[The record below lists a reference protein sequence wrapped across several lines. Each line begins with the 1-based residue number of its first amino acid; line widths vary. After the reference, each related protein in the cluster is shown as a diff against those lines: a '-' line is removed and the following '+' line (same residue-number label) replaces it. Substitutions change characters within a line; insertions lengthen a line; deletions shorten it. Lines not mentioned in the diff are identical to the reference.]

1 MYTTRIWWHQYDDPD
16 SPLVVRTSKF
26 ARLEDAE
33 SEVQRYQAY
42 VSCECE
48 IENRHG
54 DVLYFDSKKRQT
66 FYKHQEGKNTAPEHK
81 DKGEKEHE

>member
-42 VSCECE
+42 VSC
-48 IENRHG
+48 
-54 DVLYFDSKKRQT
+54 
-66 FYKHQEGKNTAPEHK
+66 
-81 DKGEKEHE
+81 